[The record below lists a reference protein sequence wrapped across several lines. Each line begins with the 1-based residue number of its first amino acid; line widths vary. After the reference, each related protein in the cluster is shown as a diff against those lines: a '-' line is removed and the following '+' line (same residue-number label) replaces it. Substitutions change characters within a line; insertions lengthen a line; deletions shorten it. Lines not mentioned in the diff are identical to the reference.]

1 MILKSRSI
9 PFVKDKVTK
18 SLCSQRVKFFVKLF
32 FKKVCRVQGQRP
44 ANKRYSY
51 KTLKNFY

>member
-1 MILKSRSI
+1 
-9 PFVKDKVTK
+9 
-18 SLCSQRVKFFVKLF
+18 LCSLKLKFFEIALAKVKVFAPLF
-32 FKKVCRVQGQRP
+32 SKSGQGAGQRP

>member
-44 ANKRYSY
+44 IYGNLRE
-51 KTLKNFY
+51 KTFH